1 MTQILARAVPVV
13 DWGATDDEWLHARNR
28 GLGGS
33 DILAVLGF
41 SRYRTPWDVWAEK
54 TGVRSWQ
61 DEGSDSAELGKD
73 LEPWLETQAA
83 KLLGQPVT
91 RAEHRTYA
99 HPEYRWRMCSPDGLV
114 ADGRLAEYK
123 TAGLASG
130 FGIPA
135 GWDDGG
141 IPLGYEFQVRW
152 SLHVMDRPAAEII
165 GLIAGLGV
173 VHRTVVRDLAIEADM
188 VAQVADW
195 HQQHIVAGV
204 EPPMGAVDN
213 EAMARLYPRSNGNDI
228 DLTCTDALE
237 LWQRYRDAR
246 DREAAAN
253 AEKKAAGAALKAL
266 IGEHERALVNESVIA
281 TWAPKKGAVEWPRL
295 LADLVEQHGIPAPNP
310 EAYRKPSTRS
320 INVKDV

>member
-1 MTQILARAVPVV
+1 MTLTLASPVPVV
-13 DWGATDDEWLHARNR
+13 GWDATDDEWLFARNH

-73 LEPWLETQAA
+73 LEPWLQGQAA
-83 KLLGQPVT
+83 KLLCQPVT
-91 RAEHRTYA
+91 QTEHRTYS
-99 HPEYRWRMCSPDGLV
+99 HPIHTWRMCSPDGLV

-135 GWDDGG
+135 GWEDGG
-141 IPLGYEFQVRW
+141 IPLGYEFQCRW
-152 SLHVMDRPAAEII
+152 SLHVMDAPAAEIVA
-165 GLIAGLGV
+165 LIAGLGV
-173 VHRTVVRDLAIEADM
+173 VHRTVTRDMAIEADM
-188 VAQVADW
+188 VAQVAEW
-195 HQQHIVAGV
+195 REEHIVARV

-228 DLTCTDALE
+228 DLTGTAALE
-237 LWQRYRDAR
+237 LWQAYRDAR
-246 DREAAAN
+246 DRETAAN

-266 IGEHERALVNESVIA
+266 MGDHERGLFNDAVIA
-281 TWAPKKGAVEWPRL
+281 TWAPKKGQVDWPRL
-295 LADLVEQHGIPAPNP
+295 LAELVERHQIPTPNP

-320 INVKDV
+320 ISVKDV

>member
-1 MTQILARAVPVV
+1 MTQILARAAPVV
-13 DWGATDDEWLHARNR
+13 DWDATDDEWLFARNR

-61 DEGSDSAELGKD
+61 DEGSESAELGKD

-99 HPEYRWRMCSPDGLV
+99 HPEYRWRMCSPDGIV

-135 GWDDGG
+135 GWEDGG

-152 SLHVMDRPAAEII
+152 SLHVMDRPAAEIV

-173 VHRTVVRDLAIEADM
+173 VHRTVTRDFAIETDM
-188 VAQVADW
+188 VAQVAEW
-195 HQQHIVAGV
+195 RERHIVAGV

-228 DLTCTDALE
+228 DLTGTDALE

-246 DREAAAN
+246 VGR
-253 AEKKAAGAALKAL
+253 AGLR
-266 IGEHERALVNESVIA
+266 G
-281 TWAPKKGAVEWPRL
+281 
-295 LADLVEQHGIPAPNP
+295 
-310 EAYRKPSTRS
+310 
-320 INVKDV
+320 

>member
-1 MTQILARAVPVV
+1 MTQTLARAVPVIGW
-13 DWGATDDEWLHARNR
+13 DAADDEWLHARNR

-73 LEPWLETQAA
+73 LEPWLEQQAA
-83 KLLGQPVT
+83 KLLGQEVVQT
-91 RAEHRTYA
+91 GHRTYA
-99 HPEYRWRMCSPDGLV
+99 HAEYPWRMCSPDGVV

-135 GWDDGG
+135 GWEDGG
-141 IPLGYEFQVRW
+141 IPLGYEFQCRW
-152 SLHVMDRPAAEII
+152 SLHVMDRPAAEIVA
-165 GLIAGLGV
+165 LIAGLGV
-173 VHRTVVRDLAIEADM
+173 VHRTVTRDFAIETDM
-188 VAQVADW
+188 VAQVSEW
-195 HQQHIVAGV
+195 RERHIVAGV

-228 DLTCTDALE
+228 DLTDTDALE

-246 DREAAAN
+246 DRETSAN
-253 AEKKAAGAALKAL
+253 TEKKAAGAALKAL

-295 LADLVEQHGIPAPNP
+295 LADLVEQHSIPAPNP

-320 INVKDV
+320 INVKDL